1 MSAVRSLWAESK
13 LYRGLLIAAAIYFVL
28 RLALQI
34 YLFAYAITPEAI
46 AEGTLVSGDLQ
57 FSYIPAAQH
66 FQARQDIYLKGSL
79 EILEMHFPYS
89 PAFAFFFMPI
99 LLLPLNIQVPLLV
112 VIHILA
118 YALLYMWWHRIFH
131 KNGLDRAEQG
141 WAWALPLFLVYT
153 VFWDDLGLLNI
164 YLIVALFSTFALD
177 AVLDED
183 VAWASFWLG
192 AVILPIKPHWAFP
205 LGIPLLLGRYR
216 FFLKLLAGT
225 AAGYLVVA
233 GIALIG
239 GGADYVLRQ
248 YQEYIG
254 FLSRL
259 SRDFPWWG
267 PDKPFLGYNHSI
279 KQTVVYYLG
288 VTAENLQLATLIK
301 LILLIP
307 LGWVGFTLLR
317 NPVNKAGKDTPRL
330 ALTIAFALYLGAFIW
345 LDMVWEVSLAVVIF
359 IFLLTLLKE
368 KWARSLVW
376 IVFTPYAFLDIWRF
390 ISYLVLGDSILAE
403 GSYVLTDPFI
413 YAPLI
418 MVMLLVFYGLLIRN
432 LWQTERGSI

>member
-1 MSAVRSLWAESK
+1 MIAVRSLWAGSK
-13 LYRGLLIAAAIYFVL
+13 LYRGLLVAAVVYFLL
-28 RLALQI
+28 RLGLQM

-79 EILEMHFPYS
+79 EILELHFPYS

-99 LLLPLNIQVPLLV
+99 LLLPLKIQVPLMV
-112 VIHILA
+112 VIHLLA

-131 KNGLDRAEQG
+131 KNGLARAEQG
-141 WAWALPLFLVYT
+141 WAWALPLFLIYT

-225 AAGYLVVA
+225 AAGYLAVA
-233 GIALIG
+233 GITIIG

-288 VTAENLQLATLIK
+288 VTPENLQLATFIK
-301 LILLIP
+301 LILIIP

-317 NPVNKAGKDTPRL
+317 NPVDKAGKDTPRL

-345 LDMVWEVSLAVVIF
+345 LDMVWEVSLALVIF
-359 IFLLTLLKE
+359 TFLLTMLTE
-368 KWARSLVW
+368 KWTRSLVW
-376 IVFTPYAFLDIWRF
+376 IVFTPYAFLDIWRI
-390 ISYLVLGDSILAE
+390 ISYLSLGDSILAE

-432 LWQTERGSI
+432 LWQTEPKSA

>member
-13 LYRGLLIAAAIYFVL
+13 LYRGLLIAAVVYFLL

-46 AEGTLVSGDLQ
+46 AEGTLVSADLQ

-66 FQARQDIYLKGSL
+66 FQAREDIYLKGSL
-79 EILEMHFPYS
+79 EVLEMHFPYS

-99 LLLPLNIQVPLLV
+99 LLLPLNIQVPLMV
-112 VIHILA
+112 VIHLLA
-118 YALLYMWWHRIFH
+118 YGLLYIWWHRIFH
-131 KNGLDRAEQG
+131 KNKLARAEKA
-141 WAWALPLFLVYT
+141 WTWALPIFLIYT
-153 VFWDDLGLLNI
+153 VFWDDLGLLNV

-225 AAGYLVVA
+225 AAGYLIVA
-233 GIALIG
+233 GITMIG

-267 PDKPFLGYNHSI
+267 PDKTFLGYNHSI
-279 KQTVVYYLG
+279 KQTIVYFLG
-288 VTAENLQLATLIK
+288 VTPENLQLATFIK

-307 LGWVGFTLLR
+307 LGWIGLTLLR
-317 NPVNKAGKDTPRL
+317 NPVDKAGKETPRL

-345 LDMVWEVSLAVVIF
+345 LDMVWEVSLALVIF
-359 IFLLTLLKE
+359 TFLLTLLEE

-376 IVFTPYAFLDIWRF
+376 IVFAPYAFLDIWRF
-390 ISYLVLGDSILAE
+390 ISYLAFGDSILAD

-432 LWQTERGSI
+432 LWQTEPGPA